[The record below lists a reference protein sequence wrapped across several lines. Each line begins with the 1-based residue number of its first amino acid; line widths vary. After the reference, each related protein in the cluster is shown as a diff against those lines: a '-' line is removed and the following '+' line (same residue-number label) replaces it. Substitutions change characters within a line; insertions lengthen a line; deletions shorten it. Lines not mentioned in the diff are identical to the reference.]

1 MHCGVKRKH
10 SPLSDASDS
19 LALEEQQQCLLD
31 LSIRKLQ
38 YEHVKHG
45 IDPRLLRFVL
55 INNALRALQ
64 NHVLHSVTVREEELD
79 SFDSPQA
86 DNFIAN
92 TFSHGFLTIPA
103 TPPTPVKTAR
113 VDGNP
118 EGNSQAVSSD
128 SPLLSSCSFPLLG
141 CAEGEE
147 ESSDRFSPPLPSPM
161 LQLLSSSQPNETA
174 VSEPASPPITGKR
187 KPNTR
192 PQHEDSPSK
201 KHRPPSLTLPES
213 DTFHIT
219 NASVNG
225 GEFLTDDPVP
235 SLSPIDFAKVDVSL
249 YDFDARATLS
259 FSTVADTPRSPPPSS
274 LAISSCSV
282 QGYITSPCPEDSADG
297 SSSSGEIPT
306 ESHSPADSINSGGP
320 SSNQSSSPLSLPSDG
335 SDVDPLEEID
345 RIVSLLMA

>member
-10 SPLSDASDS
+10 SPLLDASDS
-19 LALEEQQQCLLD
+19 RALEEQQQCLLD

-55 INNALRALQ
+55 INNALRTLQ
-64 NHVLHSVTVREEELD
+64 SHILHSVAIKEEEPETFDPPQND
-79 SFDSPQA
+79 SF
-86 DNFIAN
+86 ITN
-92 TFSHGFLTIPA
+92 TFSHGFLTVPA

-113 VDGNP
+113 MDSSQ
-118 EGNSQAVSSD
+118 ESNSQTNSG

-141 CAEGEE
+141 FVEGEE
-147 ESSDRFSPPLPSPM
+147 ENSDRFSTPLPSP
-161 LQLLSSSQPNETA
+161 LPQPLSPSQLRETA
-174 VSEPASPPITGKR
+174 VSEAVPPVAGKR
-187 KPNTR
+187 KRNSR
-192 PQHEDSPSK
+192 PHHEDSPPK
-201 KHRPPSLTLPES
+201 KHRPASLTFPES
-213 DTFHIT
+213 DAFHIT

-225 GEFLTDDPVP
+225 GEFLTDDPAP

-259 FSTVADTPRSPPPSS
+259 FSTMAETPRSPPPSS

-282 QGYITSPCPEDSADG
+282 QGYITSPCPEDSTDG
-297 SSSSGEIPT
+297 SSSSGDTPT
-306 ESHSPADSINSGGP
+306 ESSSPVDSVSSGG
-320 SSNQSSSPLSLPSDG
+320 SSSSQSSSPLSLQSDG
-335 SDVDPLEEID
+335 SDVDPLDEID

>member
-10 SPLSDASDS
+10 SPLSDVSDS

-64 NHVLHSVTVREEELD
+64 SHVLHSVAAREEELD
-79 SFDSPQA
+79 TFDSPQV
-86 DNFIAN
+86 DNFITN
-92 TFSHGFLTIPA
+92 TFSHGYLTIPA
-103 TPPTPVKTAR
+103 TPPTPVKTGR
-113 VDGNP
+113 IDSNQ
-118 EGNSQAVSSD
+118 EGSGQTVNSD

-147 ESSDRFSPPLPSPM
+147 ESNDRFSTPIPSPT
-161 LQLLSSSQPNETA
+161 LQVSSPSQPNETA
-174 VSEPASPPITGKR
+174 VSDPVLPITGKR

-192 PQHEDSPSK
+192 PSHEESPSK
-201 KHRPPSLTLPES
+201 KHRPPSLTIPES

-219 NASVNG
+219 NG

-259 FSTVADTPRSPPPSS
+259 FSTVAETPRSPPPSS

-282 QGYITSPCPEDSADG
+282 QGYITSPCAEDLADG
-297 SSSSGEIPT
+297 SSSSGETPT
-306 ESHSPADSINSGGP
+306 ESHSPVDSINSGGP
-320 SSNQSSSPLSLPSDG
+320 SSNPSSSPLSLPSDG